1 MMDFEAIKKAAE
13 AYGPQ
18 MNKFLRD
25 LIRIPSESCQE
36 ERLSPNGSSVLGVCR
51 EGLPFLPSL
60 LCVGLY
66 VVF

>member
-1 MMDFEAIKKAAE
+1 MPVTEGGQQEGQALA
-13 AYGPQ
+13 
-18 MNKFLRD
+18 
-25 LIRIPSESCQE
+25 SESCQE